1 MEDTPHPPS
10 AAADAPP
17 RDSIEI
23 AVPVFNEERVLE
35 ASVRRLAAY
44 LRDQPL
50 RWSVV
55 IVDNGSADRTWEV
68 ASRLAGELP
77 GVSARHLERRGRG
90 LALRTA
96 WLSSEADIIAYM
108 DVDLSTDL
116 ACLLTLLA
124 PLQTGFSQIAVGS
137 RLHPQSRVERG
148 LKREIL
154 SRGYNL
160 ILRLVLGAGYG
171 DAQCGFKALRRAATA
186 ELIGDVRDND
196 WFFDTELLT
205 LAERRGLRIVEVPV
219 AWVEDR
225 DSRVAI
231 GRTVLQDLRG
241 VLRLRLALWGLGSRM
256 EVL

>member
-1 MEDTPHPPS
+1 MADTADPS
-10 AAADAPP
+10 AAGSSPP
-17 RDSIEI
+17 PGDSIEI
-23 AVPVFNEERVLE
+23 AIPVLNEERVLE
-35 ASVRRLAAY
+35 PNVRRLIAY
-44 LRDQPL
+44 LRGQPL

-55 IVDNGSADRTWEV
+55 IVDNGSGDRTWEV
-68 ASRLAGELP
+68 ASRLAAELP

-96 WLSSEADIIAYM
+96 WRASRADIVAYM

-116 ACLLTLLA
+116 ACFLPLVAPLLTD
-124 PLQTGFSQIAVGS
+124 FSDIAIGS
-137 RLHPQSRVERG
+137 RLDPQSRVERSR
-148 LKREIL
+148 KREIL

-160 ILRLVLGAGYG
+160 ILRLVLRARYR
-171 DAQCGFKALRRAATA
+171 DAQCGFKAMRRPVAAD
-186 ELIGDVRDND
+186 LINDIKDDN

-219 AWVEDR
+219 AWVEDP
-225 DSRVAI
+225 DSRVNI

-241 VLRLRLALWGLGSRM
+241 VLRLRLALWGWGSRM